1 MKYLIN
7 DSEYTKKADIITNN
21 IVDLADLF
29 TINSK
34 NNNFIVFKELKG
46 FYSIKKVLPIIEN
59 YDSDAFN
66 RAGCKNYHNLD
77 IQNGAMAQSISTRRF
92 FKIIKSDDE

>member
-34 NNNFIVFKELKG
+34 NNNFIHIHYFR
-46 FYSIKKVLPIIEN
+46 IILHSLE
-59 YDSDAFN
+59 F
-66 RAGCKNYHNLD
+66 
-77 IQNGAMAQSISTRRF
+77 
-92 FKIIKSDDE
+92 